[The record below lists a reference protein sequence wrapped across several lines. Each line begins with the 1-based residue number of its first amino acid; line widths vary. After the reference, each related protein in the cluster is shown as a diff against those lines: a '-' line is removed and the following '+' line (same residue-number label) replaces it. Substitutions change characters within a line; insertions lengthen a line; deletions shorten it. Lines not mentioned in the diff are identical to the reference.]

1 MAMLALP
8 PAPAPARRRT
18 LLAATAFASAAMLMF
33 FGGLIALY
41 IRVRDDAGGSTA
53 AWFPKKVKVPEVPA
67 NTILFIM
74 LAAMITAQWAVYS
87 ARRANRR
94 DTAVALSLLAVL
106 ALAALNAQIFIYK
119 AMGVPSVSAAETR
132 TSFNVMFYTITGAFF
147 AALLVGM
154 VMAAVGAFRSLGGRY
169 RSDDTEAISATAL
182 YWYVLSFAF
191 CAIWFFVYVGK

>member
-8 PAPAPARRRT
+8 PAPAASRRRT
-18 LLAATAFASAAMLMF
+18 LLAATAFASAAMLTF
-33 FGGLIALY
+33 FGGLIAIY
-41 IRVRDDAGGSTA
+41 IKVRDDAGGSTA

-74 LAAMITAQWAVYS
+74 LAAIITAQWAVHS

-94 DTAVALSLLAVL
+94 DTSAALGLLAVL

-119 AMGVPSVSAAETR
+119 AMGVPAISVETK
-132 TSFNVMFYTITGAFF
+132 TPFNVMFYTITGAFF
-147 AALLVGM
+147 VALLVGM